1 MVSWGSQIIDPARPR
16 GSSLV
21 GRFTAWCHHLQVDR
35 LWFCPGGDRHGWVLW
50 THRFL
55 RAFLFLRRK
64 ESRRAKLLWPYID
77 NIIYNVY
84 TYLHTYIH
92 TDRQTDRHTYRI
104 YPVTYRIYTYN
115 IHIHSWFFMW
125 GWLDLQT
132 WKCWPLRMGTY
143 IRRKKVPCGLRGGSY
158 FKSEWINILLEQTS
172 WSAIRRVI
180 HRKPVRSLRG
190 EGCSS

>member
-35 LWFCPGGDRHGWVLW
+35 LWFCPGGDRHGWVLG

-92 TDRQTDRHTYRI
+92 TDRQTDRHTYIHAYTHTRI
-104 YPVTYRIYTYN
+104 HAYT
-115 IHIHSWFFMW
+115 HTHSLKGQSMRTGLNGASLVGRAIDTFFWMN
-125 GWLDLQT
+125 LS
-132 WKCWPLRMGTY
+132 
-143 IRRKKVPCGLRGGSY
+143 CGLNL
-158 FKSEWINILLEQTS
+158 FQ
-172 WSAIRRVI
+172 
-180 HRKPVRSLRG
+180 
-190 EGCSS
+190 

>member
-1 MVSWGSQIIDPARPR
+1 MFPLILAIFGQIHIWK
-16 GSSLV
+16 LV
-21 GRFTAWCHHLQVDR
+21 RCEWFAIWLQ
-35 LWFCPGGDRHGWVLW
+35 PG
-50 THRFL
+50 
-55 RAFLFLRRK
+55 
-64 ESRRAKLLWPYID
+64 YI
-77 NIIYNVY
+77 
-84 TYLHTYIH
+84 HTYIH
-92 TDRQTDRHTYRI
+92 TYIWLYIYKCMCMYIYIYRI
-104 YPVTYRIYTYN
+104 YPVTYRIYTYIYN